1 MNNNLIASLL
11 DFLDTSPTPY
21 HAVENM
27 AVRLDRE
34 GFEQLTERETW
45 SLNPETQYYVT
56 RGGSSL
62 IAFVT
67 AQQEPSHVGI
77 RMVGAHTDSPCL
89 KIKPQPEIVKNGYL
103 QLGVE
108 VYGGVLMNPWFDR
121 DLSIAGRVVYVDS
134 ENEIHH
140 TLLDYREPIAA
151 IPNLAIHLDR
161 DANKN
166 RTVNPQ
172 QHLPTILS
180 THDDDAKPDFRDMLL
195 TKLKEAQP
203 ETNPQS
209 ILDFDL
215 CLYDS
220 QPPQIIG
227 LKHEFITSARLDNLV
242 SCYIGLC
249 ALVDSKSNLPSI
261 LVCNDHEEVGSQSA
275 VGAHGPFL
283 RSVLQR
289 WCSSIEDYQHAVDR
303 SVLISADNSHG
314 IHPNYADKH
323 DQNHGPLVNKGPV
336 IKINHNQRYA
346 TNSITSAMYRYLCQ
360 QNDIPF
366 QVFVNRT
373 DLACGTTIGPLT
385 ASEVGVQTLDVGVP
399 QFAMHSIRELCGVHD
414 VDYLYRSLIAFYGS
428 EDLL

>member
-21 HAVENM
+21 HAVHNM
-27 AVRLDRE
+27 AARLDKE
-34 GFEQLTERETW
+34 GFERITERETW
-45 SLNPETQYYVT
+45 SLKPETRYYVI

-62 IAFVT
+62 ITFVN
-67 AQQEPSHVGI
+67 AQQKPANTGI

-108 VYGGVLMNPWFDR
+108 VYGGALMNPWFDR
-121 DLSIAGRVVYVDS
+121 DLSIAGRVIYLDS
-134 ENEIHH
+134 EDEIHH
-140 TLLDYREPIAA
+140 TLLDYREPIAV

-166 RTVNPQ
+166 KTVNPQ
-172 QHLPTILS
+172 QHLPTIIS
-180 THDDDAKPDFRDMLL
+180 THDGDTKPDFRDMLL
-195 TKLKEAQP
+195 TKLKEDQP
-203 ETNPQS
+203 EINPQS

-220 QPPQIIG
+220 QPPQILG
-227 LKHEFITSARLDNLV
+227 LKHEFITSARLDNLI

-249 ALVDSKSNLPSI
+249 ALIDSKSSLPSM

-283 RSVLQR
+283 RSVFQR
-289 WCSSIEDYQHAVDR
+289 WCGSIEDYQQAVDR
-303 SVLISADNSHG
+303 SMLISADNSHG

-323 DQNHGPLVNKGPV
+323 DQNHGPLLNKGPV

-346 TNSITSAMYRYLCQ
+346 TNSMTSAIYRQLCD
-360 QNDIPF
+360 QNNIPF

-373 DLACGTTIGPLT
+373 DLACGTTIGPVT
-385 ASEVGVQTLDVGVP
+385 ASEIGVQTLDVGVP
-399 QFAMHSIRELCGVHD
+399 QFAMHSVRELCGVHD
-414 VDYLYRSLIAFYGS
+414 VDYLYRSLIAFYGCK
-428 EDLL
+428 ELL